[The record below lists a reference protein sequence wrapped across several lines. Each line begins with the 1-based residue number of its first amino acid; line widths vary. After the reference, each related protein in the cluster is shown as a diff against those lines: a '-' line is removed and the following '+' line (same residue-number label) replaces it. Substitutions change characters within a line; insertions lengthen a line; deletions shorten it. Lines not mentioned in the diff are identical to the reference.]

1 MNRLRITG
9 GEWGGRWIEVPAR
22 GVRPT
27 QDRVRQALFNALAA
41 RIPGCRLLDLFAGSG
56 AVGLEAL
63 SRGARSVTWVERDP
77 GTLRILKGNLES
89 LRPGSASPEA
99 EVVPADATAYL
110 RAGVGAP
117 ADFIFAD
124 PPYER
129 EGRTV
134 WTSVIFGVL
143 GKPERWLAPGG
154 LVILEEAED
163 QPLGVPP
170 GGGWL
175 LKAEKRYGGTRLRFW
190 GYPPAEPEKETT
202 DETFGHISGNL

>member
-1 MNRLRITG
+1 MRITG
-9 GEWGGRWIEVPAR
+9 GEWGGRQIEVPAR

-41 RIPGCRLLDLFAGSG
+41 RIPGCRFLDLFAGSG

-63 SRGARSVTWVERDP
+63 SRGARSVTWVERDLS
-77 GTLRILKGNLES
+77 TVRVLKGNLDT
-89 LRPGSASPEA
+89 LRPGSIPPEA
-99 EVVPADATAYL
+99 EVISGDATAYL

-117 ADFIFAD
+117 RDFIFVD

-129 EGRTV
+129 EGQTV
-134 WTSVIFGVL
+134 WTSVIFGAL
-143 GKPERWLAPGG
+143 GSPERWLAPGG

-163 QPLGVPP
+163 QPMGVTP
-170 GGGWL
+170 GGEWV

-190 GYPPAEPEKETT
+190 GFPTARQEKEAS